1 MTKTSFAKKHVP
13 PAAFSEHR
21 RTAFA
26 RTVQLTQKA
35 LAQLQAQG
43 QTVTLS
49 AVSKATRAFDEK
61 GKGLEPNTILRNPE
75 AAKLFR
81 QQSPAY
87 QQRQAKARQA
97 KRKRPQI
104 DSDVRATYRGLRPTE
119 LMTMVEDLKTQIAA
133 LKTQQAQLQQERAE
147 AYRVRDQALQQNTR
161 QLAMLTQSMTQVQ
174 LSVKSDEPKM

>member
-1 MTKTSFAKKHVP
+1 MAKTSFTKKHIP
-13 PAAFSEHR
+13 PVAFSEHR

-35 LAQLQAQG
+35 LSQLHAQG
-43 QTVTLS
+43 KPVTLS
-49 AVSKATRAFDEK
+49 AVSEATRAFDEK

-87 QQRQAKARQA
+87 QQRQARARQA
-97 KRKRPQI
+97 KRKRPVI
-104 DSDVRATYRGLRPTE
+104 DAAVRATYRGLRPTE
-119 LMTMVEDLKTQIAA
+119 LMTMAEDLKTQIIA
-133 LKTQQAQLQQERAE
+133 LKAQQQHLQVDRDE
-147 AYRVRDQALQQNTR
+147 AHRVRDQALQQNTR